1 MPSLKPEFA
10 AHPKRFE
17 AEYRFGI
24 RPQPLFDRFERI
36 DGKFCA
42 CAAGKRSA
50 SIENFGWWC

>member
-24 RPQPLFDRFERI
+24 RPQHLFDRFERI

-50 SIENFGWWC
+50 SIENFGW